1 MAAGNLWKGPSAVRS
16 DQKRSRVDILPVRS
30 RASEVYERFI
40 TQLKKISRRWKR
52 TAKRMENERDSDI
65 MTEHLKGIL
74 VEK

>member
-1 MAAGNLWKGPSAVRS
+1 MAAGNLSKGPSAVRS
-16 DQKRSRVDILPVRS
+16 HQKRSRVDILPVQS

-40 TQLKKISRRWKR
+40 TRLKKISRRWKR